1 MSPVL
6 KCSVYAGLIAGTV
19 DIAAASLINT
29 ANPLI
34 ILLAIASGLLGKAAF
49 HGGGGVMLLGL
60 VLQWAMSI
68 IIAGIFTI
76 AAARAPGLARRWV
89 LNGAL
94 YGVVVYIV
102 MNFVVVPLS
111 AASHKSRFSAVPF
124 AENLLAMLVF
134 GWIVAYA
141 ANRFLQ
147 AGFRTT
153 RSAAIS

>member
-6 KCSVYAGLIAGTV
+6 KCSVYAGLVAGTV
-19 DIAAASLINT
+19 DIAAASIINT

-34 ILLAIASGLLGKAAF
+34 ILLAIASGLLGRGAF

-60 VLQWAMSI
+60 VLQWVMSI
-68 IIAGIFTI
+68 IIAGVFTLT
-76 AAARAPGLARRWV
+76 AARFPALARRWV

-94 YGVVVYIV
+94 YGVVVFVV

-111 AASHKSRFSAVPF
+111 AAHMKSGFSAVSF
-124 AENLLAMLVF
+124 AKNMLAMLVF

-141 ANRFLQ
+141 ANRFLG
-147 AGFRTT
+147 AGVRTA
-153 RSAAIS
+153 RSAALS

>member
-6 KCSVYAGLIAGTV
+6 KCSLYAGLVAGTV
-19 DIAAASLINT
+19 DIAAASIINT

-68 IIAGIFTI
+68 IIAGIFTL
-76 AAARAPGLARRWV
+76 AAARFPALARRWV

-94 YGVVVYIV
+94 YGVVVFIV

-111 AASHKSRFSAVPF
+111 AASHKKGFSAVPF

-141 ANRFLQ
+141 ANRFLG
-147 AGFRTT
+147 AGVRAA